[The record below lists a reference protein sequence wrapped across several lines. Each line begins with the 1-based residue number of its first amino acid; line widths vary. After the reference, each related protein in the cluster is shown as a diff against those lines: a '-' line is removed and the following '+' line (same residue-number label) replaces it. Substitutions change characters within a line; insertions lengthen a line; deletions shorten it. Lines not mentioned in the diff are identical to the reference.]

1 MAERSRV
8 KVIHSVLSA
17 YKCYEFVA
25 SVKEN
30 LLSGYITEFLKAL
43 MTSSLLK
50 REITNVDD
58 FLWICKYGFST
69 IFWESL
75 QVGWPK

>member
-1 MAERSRV
+1 MAKGSLV

-17 YKCYEFVA
+17 YKCCEFVV

-43 MTSSLLK
+43 MTNSLLK

-58 FLWICKYGFST
+58 FLLICKYVFC
-69 IFWESL
+69 
-75 QVGWPK
+75 VR